1 MDIYLN
7 ELVQHLMDTISFPI
21 WCTQRFYYFGLNM
34 KVQETFLLLSC
45 TKSNYRTSNYCVSK
59 KLRTWG
65 KSATYS
71 ICVGHYLQFKKQL
84 LQKMIKGIIFC
95 IHLFAK

>member
-45 TKSNYRTSNYCVSK
+45 IKSNYRTSNHCVSK
-59 KLRTWG
+59 KIANMG
-65 KSATYS
+65 E

-84 LQKMIKGIIFC
+84 LQKMIEGIIFC